1 MEVGLP
7 GTLPPPWVRGGC
19 DGGDRGGETL
29 QSPPWWVMVWGES
42 AIGHLKGVV
51 SHLPPLEIRVG
62 KMVGEDGVGVVVRG
76 ARCEE
81 RVRSAIVG

>member
-1 MEVGLP
+1 
-7 GTLPPPWVRGGC
+7 
-19 DGGDRGGETL
+19 
-29 QSPPWWVMVWGES
+29 MVWGES